1 MNKKQIIQNAQKAV
15 DVLVGQYH
23 DDLALIASMDRLKAE
38 RIAKAAQLS
47 KTSGVPLRDVL
58 RGNEPALQEIDT
70 KIATLK
76 TRQQTLWDGMFYD
89 SPVIWLMYKYQ
100 AYRASQNEI
109 ATMGNLKKHCEP
121 VAYICTKRFIFMHN
135 YALHNIG
142 VDILEIPDDALLPEI
157 YKSDWMMQLVN
168 DPVFMQTWRE
178 HEYYKEGGHV
188 AKWQSFKP

>member
-1 MNKKQIIQNAQKAV
+1 MNKEQIIQNAQKAV

-23 DDLALIASMDRLKAE
+23 DDLALIARMDTLKADRLA
-38 RIAKAAQLS
+38 RAAQLS

-89 SPVIWLMYKYQ
+89 SPVVWLMYKYQ
-100 AYRASQNEI
+100 AYHGSQNEI
-109 ATMGNLKKHCEP
+109 ASMRDLKKHCEP
-121 VAYICTKRFIFMHN
+121 IAYICTKRFIFMRN
-135 YALHNIG
+135 YALQNLG
-142 VDILEIPDDALLPEI
+142 VDVLEIADDVLLPEI
-157 YKSDWMMQLVN
+157 YESDWMTQLVN

-178 HEYYKEGGHV
+178 HEYYKKVGRV